1 MKNASDMLQFITTA
15 SDKNST
21 AKEVQAALEGGC
33 RWIQISENVL
43 NRDDSEEILKEIIP
57 MCQEAE
63 AILTIENNIELADK
77 FKIHGVHITTGINDA
92 IKARENL
99 GADAIIGVNIS
110 TADEALEL
118 TGKDI
123 DYVTATST
131 PDKLDLNYFSDLVKS
146 VRETGFGIHIV
157 ATGDITPEMV
167 IPLMATGVSGIA
179 IGTRIAESADPEE
192 TTRQYLKLLK
202 PE

>member
-1 MKNASDMLQFITTA
+1 MLQFITTA
-15 SDKNST
+15 SDKASI

-43 NRDDSEEILKEIIP
+43 NRDDSEEILKELIP

-63 AILTIENNIELADK
+63 AILTVENNIELADK
-77 FKIHGVHITTGINDA
+77 IKIHGVHITTGINGA
-92 IKARENL
+92 IKAREAL

-118 TGKDI
+118 TDKDI
-123 DYVTATST
+123 DYVTATSAT
-131 PDKLDLNYFSDLVKS
+131 DKLDLNFFSELVK
-146 VRETGFGIHIV
+146 RIRGTGFSIHIV
-157 ATGDITPEMV
+157 ASGDITPELV
-167 IPLMATGVSGIA
+167 ISLMATGVSGIA
-179 IGTRIAESADPEE
+179 IGTHIAESEDPAE

>member
-1 MKNASDMLQFITTA
+1 MLQFITTA
-15 SDKNST
+15 SDKIST
-21 AKEVQAALEGGC
+21 VKEVQAALEGGC

-43 NRDDSEEILKEIIP
+43 SRGDSEEILKEIIP

-63 AILTIENNIELADK
+63 AILTIENNTELADK
-77 FKIHGVHITTGINDA
+77 TKIHGVHITTGINDA
-92 IKARENL
+92 IEAREVL

-110 TADEALEL
+110 TADEALAL
-118 TGKDI
+118 SDKDI
-123 DYVTATST
+123 DYVTATSAAGV
-131 PDKLDLNYFSDLVKS
+131 LDLNYFSDLVKNI
-146 VRETGFGIHIV
+146 REKGFGIHIV
-157 ATGDITPEMV
+157 AADDITPEMV

-179 IGTRIAESADPEE
+179 IGTRIAESADPTD

>member
-1 MKNASDMLQFITTA
+1 MLQFMTTA
-15 SDKNST
+15 SDKAST

-43 NRDDSEEILKEIIP
+43 NRDDSEEILKELIP

-77 FKIHGVHITTGINDA
+77 IKIHGVHLTTGINDA
-92 IKARENL
+92 IKAREAL

-118 TGKDI
+118 TDKDI
-123 DYVTATST
+123 DYVTVTSATE
-131 PDKLDLNYFSDLVKS
+131 KLDLNFFFELVKS
-146 VRETGFGIHIV
+146 IRGTGFGIHIV
-157 ATGDITPEMV
+157 ASGDITPELV

-179 IGTRIAESADPEE
+179 IDTHIAESADLAE